1 MAVCLRAYHLLQGA
15 AVAWFVRKLQRA
27 RLETAWSDWLAG
39 LDFHASNKCV
49 HGTAHTQALTHG
61 AQAASSYRRGQL
73 AHTGGQLAHADAHRL
88 RRRAHE

>member
-1 MAVCLRAYHLLQGA
+1 MAGCLRADHLLQGA

-61 AQAASSYRRGQL
+61 AQATSPHSNG
-73 AHTGGQLAHADAHRL
+73 
-88 RRRAHE
+88 